1 MRLAKEFD
9 LNKYSKLF
17 VTEARE
23 YLRTLNDSM
32 VELEKR
38 PEDKELIDQM
48 FRACHTIKGMA
59 SMMNLVAVTE
69 TAHALEDV
77 LGAIRDGRLSASP
90 PVAEGIFT
98 GLDGLESMVSQ
109 VETTLDIKEVP
120 GLVEQLRGL
129 ISNPPP
135 TKKERKKKAET
146 AKPPKDQAGEPKD
159 KRRVMVVVRLARRCA
174 LPSARAM
181 VIVKELEKNADVV
194 ETSPSE
200 ADIENERPFEELT
213 VLLDP
218 RKGFEESISRVGG
231 MTDVEDVRWGAQSE
245 PRESWTRHSK
255 QDRRAGT
262 PDAPLVQ
269 TVKVGMDK
277 LDELLD
283 DVGELVIGRSR
294 LTDKAGSGDDYELQ
308 EISSLI
314 DNLTSEIQSK
324 VLSIRMIPLDIVMS
338 RFPRMVRDIS
348 KAEGKEVEFVVEG
361 GGIELDRTV
370 VDRIADPVMHII
382 RNSIDHGIETPE
394 ERAKA
399 GKNPKG
405 LIRVVASKQQ
415 DHVLIEITDDGRG
428 IDFDRIRQTAVEKG
442 HMTRENADSAT
453 GRELLDLLFKAGFST
468 KKEVTETSGRGVGL
482 DVVKKGVE
490 DLGGSVMVSTAKGSG
505 STISLW
511 LPFTLA
517 IIDAMMTSVAGQ
529 MYAVPM
535 SVVVESHKFEP
546 EDIRLIRNREV
557 VQLRGEV
564 LPLLRMR
571 RFFGVE
577 DSPDESGMNTLI
589 VQSRE
594 RRAAIAVDELVGHQQ
609 IVVKSFDKRLRKV
622 KGLQGGTILGSGKIA
637 QILDIDSLMGD

>member
-1 MRLAKEFD
+1 MTKEFD

-17 VTEARE
+17 VSESRE
-23 YLRTLNDSM
+23 YLHTLNDSA
-32 VELEKR
+32 VELEKH
-38 PEDKELIDQM
+38 PEDKELIDKM

-59 SMMNLVAVTE
+59 GMMNLVVVTE

-77 LGAIRDGRLSASP
+77 LGAIRDGRLTATP
-90 PVAEGIFT
+90 EVAEGIFK
-98 GLDGLESMVSQ
+98 GLDGLESMVAQ
-109 VETTLDIKEVP
+109 VEHTLEVREVP
-120 GLVEQLRGL
+120 GLVGRLREL
-129 ISNPPP
+129 TSQPQPS
-135 TKKERKKKAET
+135 KKKKAER
-146 AKPPKDQAGEPKD
+146 PKATTKEPED
-159 KRRVMVVVRLARRCA
+159 KQKVMVAVRLARRCA

-181 VIVKELEKNADVV
+181 VILKELEKNADVA
-194 ETSPSE
+194 ETSPTE
-200 ADIENERPFEELT
+200 TEIENERPFEELT

-218 RKGFEESISRVGG
+218 HKGFEESISRIGG
-231 MTDVEDVRWGAQSE
+231 MTDVEDLKWGAASE
-245 PRESWTRHSK
+245 PRDSWAKYSRQEKGGAS
-255 QDRRAGT
+255 

-277 LDELLD
+277 LDDLLD

-294 LTDKAGSGDDYELQ
+294 LTDKAGSGEDFELQ

-324 VLSIRMIPLDIVMS
+324 VLSIRMIPLDLVMS
-338 RFPRMVRDIS
+338 RFPRMVRDLS
-348 KAEGKEVEFVVEG
+348 KAQGKEAEFVVEG

-370 VDRIADPVMHII
+370 ADRIADPVMHII
-382 RNSIDHGIETPE
+382 RNSIDHGIETPD

-415 DHVLIEITDDGRG
+415 DHVLIEVTDDGRG
-428 IDFDRIRQTAVEKG
+428 IDFDMVRQTAASKGIMTKEK
-442 HMTRENADSAT
+442 ADSAT
-453 GRELLDLLFKAGFST
+453 GRELLDLLFRAGFST
-468 KKEVTETSGRGVGL
+468 KTEVTETSGRGVGL

-490 DLGGSVMVSTAKGSG
+490 DLGGSVMISTSKGSG

-517 IIDAMMTSVAGQ
+517 IIDAMMTSVDDQ

-535 SVVVESHKFEP
+535 SVVVESHKFEAS
-546 EDIRLIRNREV
+546 DVRLIRSREV

-571 RFFGVE
+571 RFFEVQE
-577 DSPDESGMNTLI
+577 SSDEAGLNTLI

-594 RRAAIAVDELVGHQQ
+594 RRAAIAVDELIGHQQ
-609 IVVKSFDKRLRKV
+609 IVVKSFDRRLRKV
-622 KGLQGGTILGSGKIA
+622 RGLQGGTVLGSGEIA
-637 QILDIDSLMGD
+637 QILDIDSIMGD

>member
-1 MRLAKEFD
+1 VAKEFD

-38 PEDKELIDQM
+38 PEDKELIDTM
-48 FRACHTIKGMA
+48 FRACHTVKGMA
-59 SMMNLVAVTE
+59 SMMNLLAVTE

-77 LGAIRDGRLSASP
+77 LGAVRDGKLSVTGE
-90 PVAEGIFT
+90 VAEGMFA
-98 GLDGLESMVSQ
+98 GLDGLETLVSQ
-109 VETTLDIKEVP
+109 VEHTLDVKEVP
-120 GLVEQLRGL
+120 GLVEKLRGL
-129 ISNPPP
+129 IAKPREP
-135 TKKERKKKAET
+135 KKKKAEKSKPV
-146 AKPPKDQAGEPKD
+146 AKTPKD
-159 KRRVMVVVRLARRCA
+159 KEKVMVAVRLARRCA
-174 LPSARAM
+174 LPAARAV
-181 VIVKELEKNADVV
+181 VIIKELEKNADII
-194 ETSPSE
+194 ETNPSE
-200 ADIENERPFEELT
+200 TDIERERPFEELT

-218 RKGFEESISRVGG
+218 HKGFDESISRVGA
-231 MTDVEDVRWGAQSE
+231 MADVEDLRWGSAATDRETWARYAKQERRAAQSE
-245 PRESWTRHSK
+245 T
-255 QDRRAGT
+255 
-262 PDAPLVQ
+262 PLVQ

-277 LDELLD
+277 LDDLLD

-294 LTDKAGSGDDYELQ
+294 LVDKAGMGDDYDLR

-324 VLSIRMIPLDIVMS
+324 VLGIRMIPLDIVMS

-348 KAEGKEVEFVVEG
+348 KTQGKEVEFIVEG
-361 GGIELDRTV
+361 GSIELDRTV

-382 RNSIDHGIETPE
+382 RNSIDHGIESPE
-394 ERAKA
+394 ERVKA

-415 DHVLIEITDDGRG
+415 DHVLIEVTDDGRG
-428 IDFDRIRQTAVEKG
+428 IDFERIRQTAVSRGLIPAEKA
-442 HMTRENADSAT
+442 TSAT
-453 GRELLDLLFKAGFST
+453 GRELLDLLFRAGFST
-468 KKEVTETSGRGVGL
+468 KTEVTETSGRGVGL

-490 DLGGSVMVSTAKGSG
+490 DLGGSVMITTSKGSG

-517 IIDAMMTSVAGQ
+517 IIDAMMTSVAEQ
-529 MYAVPM
+529 IYAVPM
-535 SVVVESHKFEP
+535 SVVVESHKFEKG
-546 EDIRLIRNREV
+546 DIKLIRNREV

-571 RFFGVE
+571 TFFGLE
-577 DSPDESGMNTLI
+577 EQTDDEGMFTLI

-594 RRAAIAVDELVGHQQ
+594 RRAAIAVDELMGHQQ

-622 KGLQGGTILGSGKIA
+622 RGLQGGTILGSGKIA
-637 QILDIDSLMGD
+637 QILDIDSIMGE

>member
-1 MRLAKEFD
+1 MAKEFD

-120 GLVEQLRGL
+120 GLVERLRGL

-135 TKKERKKKAET
+135 TKKERKKKAE
-146 AKPPKDQAGEPKD
+146 APKPPKDQAGEPKD
-159 KRRVMVVVRLARRCA
+159 KRRVMVIVRLARRCA

-218 RKGFEESISRVGG
+218 RKGFEESVSRVGG

-245 PRESWTRHSK
+245 PRESWARHSK

-517 IIDAMMTSVAGQ
+517 IIDAMMTSVA
-529 MYAVPM
+529 
-535 SVVVESHKFEP
+535 
-546 EDIRLIRNREV
+546 
-557 VQLRGEV
+557 
-564 LPLLRMR
+564 
-571 RFFGVE
+571 
-577 DSPDESGMNTLI
+577 
-589 VQSRE
+589 
-594 RRAAIAVDELVGHQQ
+594 
-609 IVVKSFDKRLRKV
+609 
-622 KGLQGGTILGSGKIA
+622 
-637 QILDIDSLMGD
+637 